1 MAFETITRRQ
11 MAEKLR
17 LLFQNGSI
25 TPNEWCGEIGPDE
38 DMADAWSRVC
48 SGITL
53 VSVLAPWPD
62 GREARCSSS
71 NPGDIR
77 FDQPGTL
84 HPMTRA
90 ELMFV
95 PDGLGE
101 DTLEWLAD
109 KTTALFIVQD
119 TPPTD

>member
-1 MAFETITRRQ
+1 MAHETISRRE
-11 MAEKLR
+11 MAARLR
-17 LLFQNGSI
+17 ALFQSGSI
-25 TPNEWCGEIGPDE
+25 APNEWCGEIGAEE
-38 DMADAWSRVC
+38 DMADAWARVC
-48 SGITL
+48 NGITL
-53 VSVLAPWPD
+53 VSVLAPWPE
-62 GREARCSSS
+62 GSEARCSSS

-101 DTLEWLAD
+101 DTLEWLAE
-109 KTTALFIVQD
+109 KTAALFIVKD
-119 TPPTD
+119 TPPAN